1 MATTFAWQEI
11 HRPSGEQARFE
22 EIATKA
28 LEGDRIGESEAL
40 FLLRDANLSDLCALG
55 DRIRQARVPG
65 DCVTFV
71 IDTNP
76 NYTNVCVTDCLF
88 CAFYRK
94 PGHEESYW
102 HPVEEVVAMV
112 GRAVEKGATT
122 SLLQGG
128 HNPEIP
134 LSYYLEVVKALKSAY
149 PDLCLHLWSPSEI
162 RTMAEVSGLSLGQ
175 VLRELWNAGQR
186 TIPGGG
192 AEILVERVRKRISP
206 KKASAAEW
214 LEVMRT
220 AHEIGYKTT
229 ATMMYG
235 HAERDEEIVEHLR
248 LLRELQDET
257 RGFTAFIPW
266 SFKPGNTLLE
276 KKIPESPGPVKYLRI
291 IATARVYLDNFD
303 HIQASWFSEGKKTGQ
318 IALHA
323 GGDDFGGTLIEENV
337 LRLAK
342 HLNRTTSEECVDLIK
357 QAGFRAVQRTTLYET
372 VREW

>member
-1 MATTFAWQEI
+1 
-11 HRPSGEQARFE
+11 
-22 EIATKA
+22 
-28 LEGDRIGESEAL
+28 
-40 FLLRDANLSDLCALG
+40 
-55 DRIRQARVPG
+55 
-65 DCVTFV
+65 
-71 IDTNP
+71 
-76 NYTNVCVTDCLF
+76 VTDCLF
-88 CAFYRK
+88 CAFDRK
-94 PGHEESYW
+94 PGHEEGYW
-102 HPVEEVVAMV
+102 HSVDEVVEMV

-134 LSYYLEVVKALKSAY
+134 FDYYLDVVRALKKNY
-149 PDLCLHLWSPSEI
+149 PELCIHLWSPSEI
-162 RTMAEVSGLSLGQ
+162 ATMSEVSGLSIRE
-175 VLRELWNAGQR
+175 VLQELWEAGQR

-192 AEILVERVRKRISP
+192 AEILVDRVRKRISP
-206 KKASAAEW
+206 KKASADNW

-220 AHEIGYKTT
+220 AHEIGYRTT

-248 LLRELQDET
+248 RTRELQDET
-257 RGFTAFIPW
+257 GGFTAFIPW

-276 KKIPESPGPVKYLRI
+276 KKVPESPGPVKYLRL
-291 IATARVYLDNFD
+291 IALARVYLDNFE

-337 LRLAK
+337 LRLAN
-342 HLNRTTSEECVDLIK
+342 HHNRTTTDECVSLIRD
-357 QAGFRAVQRTTLYET
+357 AGFRPMQRTTLYEH

>member
-1 MATTFAWQEI
+1 VATRFAWQDL
-11 HRPSGEQARFE
+11 HRPSGDLVRFE
-22 EIATKA
+22 EIAGRV
-28 LEGDRIGESEAL
+28 LGGERIDGEDAL
-40 FLLRDANLSDLCALG
+40 FLLRDARLADLCALA
-55 DRIRQARVPG
+55 DEMRRRRVPG
-65 DCVTFV
+65 DFVTFV

-94 PGHEESYW
+94 PGHEEGYW
-102 HPVEEVVAMV
+102 HPVEKVVEMV
-112 GRAVEKGATT
+112 GRAVEQGATT

-134 LSYYLEVVKALKSAY
+134 FEYYLDVVRSLKKSF

-162 RTMAEVSGLSLGQ
+162 ATMTDVSGLSIRE
-175 VLRELWNAGQR
+175 VLEALWDAGQR
-186 TIPGGG
+186 TLPGGG

-206 KKASAAEW
+206 KKASAENW

-220 AHEIGYKTT
+220 AHEIGYRTT

-235 HAERDEEIVEHLR
+235 HAERDEEIVEHLVR
-248 LLRELQDET
+248 IRELQDAT
-257 RGFTAFIPW
+257 GGFTAFIPW

-276 KKIPESPGPVKYLRI
+276 KKVPESPGPVKYLRI
-291 IATARVYLDNFD
+291 VALARIYLDNFH

-337 LRLAK
+337 LRLAN
-342 HLNRTTSEECVDLIK
+342 HHNRTTTEECVDLIK
-357 QAGFRAVQRTTLYET
+357 DAGFRPMQRTTLYEHL
-372 VREW
+372 REW

>member
-1 MATTFAWQEI
+1 VSTVFAWQNV
-11 HRPSGEQARFE
+11 HKPSGDPVRFE
-22 EIATKA
+22 EIAGRVLA
-28 LEGDRIGESEAL
+28 GERIDEDDAL
-40 FLLRDANLSDLCALG
+40 FLLHDANLSDLCALG
-55 DRIRQARVPG
+55 GEMRRRRVPG
-65 DCVTFV
+65 DAITFV

-76 NYTNVCVTDCLF
+76 NYTNVCTTDCLF

-94 PGHEESYW
+94 PGDPEGYW
-102 HPVEEVVAMV
+102 HSVDEIVEMV
-112 GRAVEKGATT
+112 RRAVDQGATT
-122 SLLQGG
+122 VLLQGG
-128 HNPEIP
+128 HNPAIP
-134 LSYYLEVVKALKSAY
+134 FSYYVDVLRAIRKTF
-149 PDLCLHLWSPSEI
+149 PDVCAHLWSPSEI
-162 RTMAEVSGLSLGQ
+162 RTMAEVSGQSIRE
-175 VLRELWNAGQR
+175 VLTALWEAGQR

-206 KKASAAEW
+206 KKASADQW

-220 AHEIGYKTT
+220 AHEIGYRST

-235 HAERDEEIVEHLR
+235 HAETDEEIVEHLHR
-248 LLRELQDET
+248 LRALQDDT
-257 RGFTAFIPW
+257 GGFTAFVPW

-291 IATARVYLDNFD
+291 IALARIYLDNFE

-337 LRLAK
+337 LREAN
-342 HLNRTTSEECVDLIK
+342 HHNRTTTRECVDLIRD
-357 QAGFRAVQRTTLYET
+357 AGYRPVQRTTLYGT

>member
-1 MATTFAWQEI
+1 MATTFAWQDL
-11 HRPSGEQARFE
+11 HRPSGDPIRFRE
-22 EIATKA
+22 VAERA
-28 LEGDRIGESEAL
+28 LGGERIDDEDAL

-55 DRIRQARVPG
+55 GEMRRWRVPG
-65 DCVTFV
+65 DFVTFV

-94 PGHEESYW
+94 PGHEEQYW
-102 HPVEEVVAMV
+102 HGVDEVVAMV
-112 GRAVEKGATT
+112 GRAVERGATT

-134 LSYYLEVVKALKSAY
+134 FSYYVDVVKALKAAY

-162 RTMAEVSGLSLGQ
+162 RTMADVSGKSIRE
-175 VLRELWNAGQR
+175 VLEELWNAGQR

-192 AEILVERVRKRISP
+192 AEILVDRVRKRISP
-206 KKASAAEW
+206 KKPSADGW
-214 LEVMRT
+214 LDVMRT
-220 AHEIGYKTT
+220 AHSIGYRTT

-235 HAERDEEIVEHLR
+235 HAERDDEIVEHFR
-248 LLRELQDET
+248 KLRELQDDT

-276 KKIPESPGPVKYLRI
+276 KKVPESPGPVKYLRI
-291 IATARVYLDNFD
+291 IALARIYLDNFD
-303 HIQASWFSEGKKTGQ
+303 HIQASWFSEGKRTGQ

-337 LRLAK
+337 LRLAR
-342 HLNRTTSEECVDLIK
+342 HDNRTTTEETVDLIK
-357 QAGFRAVQRTTLYET
+357 ECGFRPMQRTTLYEH
-372 VREW
+372 VRGW

>member
-1 MATTFAWQEI
+1 M
-11 HRPSGEQARFE
+11 
-22 EIATKA
+22 
-28 LEGDRIGESEAL
+28 
-40 FLLRDANLSDLCALG
+40 
-55 DRIRQARVPG
+55 RQRRVPG
-65 DCVTFV
+65 DFVTFV

-94 PGHEESYW
+94 PGHREGYW
-102 HPVEEVVAMV
+102 HSAEEVVEMV

-134 LSYYLEVVKALKSAY
+134 FEYYLDVVRSLKKSF
-149 PDLCLHLWSPSEI
+149 PDLCVHLWSPSEI
-162 RTMAEVSGLSLGQ
+162 QTMTEVSGLSLRE
-175 VLRELWNAGQR
+175 VLQELWSAGQR

-192 AEILVERVRKRISP
+192 AEILVDRVRKRISP
-206 KKASAAEW
+206 KKTGADGW

-220 AHEIGYKTT
+220 AHEIGFKTT

-235 HAERDEEIVEHLR
+235 HAERDDEIVEHFR
-248 LLRELQDET
+248 RLRELQDDT
-257 RGFTAFIPW
+257 GGFTAFIPW

-276 KKIPESPGPVKYLRI
+276 KKVPESPGPVKYLRL
-291 IATARVYLDNFD
+291 IALARVYLDNFE

-337 LRLAK
+337 LRLAN
-342 HLNRTTSEECVDLIK
+342 HHNRTTTDECVDLIK
-357 QAGFRAVQRTTLYET
+357 DAGFRAMQRTTLYDH